1 MGGGVWAAGVK
12 FGSDPGLVADFD
24 EEVAPALLDQLPLSR
39 AGVHLD
45 TRFGVDVDIQEALSV
60 KDLLHFGNGNG
71 GVCFAKRLIES
82 FLHLRRKRFA
92 KIILGLN
99 ESLNLRLQRLK
110 CHIMDFRK

>member
-1 MGGGVWAAGVK
+1 M
-12 FGSDPGLVADFD
+12 
-24 EEVAPALLDQLPLSR
+24 
-39 AGVHLD
+39 
-45 TRFGVDVDIQEALSV
+45 SV

-71 GVCFAKRLIES
+71 GVCLAKRLIES

-110 CHIMDFRK
+110 GHIMDFRK